1 MSRANLVA
9 LLHALSGAGAM
20 IASLYTKTDF
30 LASVRVIKPLGFVIF
45 GAGMLLF
52 VVTVAYLKK
61 AFLGNVEPVTDTLI
75 TAGPY
80 KLVRHPLYLG
90 MVISTIGLAVGL
102 RSLWGVLVVFLIFI
116 PAGLWRAR
124 LEEDALAQK
133 FGKEWE
139 DYAKRTYFMFPPVY

>member
-1 MSRANLVA
+1 MSKANLVA

-30 LASVRVIKPLGFVIF
+30 LASVRAIKPLGFVVLS
-45 GAGMLLF
+45 AGMLLF
-52 VVTVAYLKK
+52 VVTVAHLKE
-61 AFLGNVEPVTDTLI
+61 AFFGNVEPVTDTLI

-90 MVISTIGLAVGL
+90 MVISTIGLAIGL
-102 RSLWGVLVVFLIFI
+102 RSLWGVLVVFVIFI

>member
-1 MSRANLVA
+1 MSRANFVA
-9 LLHALSGAGAM
+9 LLHALSGAGVM
-20 IASLYTKTDF
+20 IVSLYAKTDF
-30 LASVRVIKPLGFVIF
+30 LPSLRAIKPLGFVIF

-61 AFLGNVEPVTDTLI
+61 AFLGNVESVTDTLI

-90 MVISTIGLAVGL
+90 MVISTIGLAIGL
-102 RSLWGVLVVFLIFI
+102 RSPWGVLVVLLIFI

-139 DYAKRTYFMFPPVY
+139 DYAKRTCFMFPPVY

>member
-1 MSRANLVA
+1 MRRANLVA

-45 GAGMLLF
+45 CAGMLLF
-52 VVTVAYLKK
+52 GITVAYLKK
-61 AFLGNVEPVTDTLI
+61 AFLGNVEPVTDNLI

-90 MVISTIGLAVGL
+90 MVISAIGLAIGL